1 MKMQRPISRKKA
13 YKILSKPL
21 FTTFLFFFFLLLNSV
36 SSKIHESFRI
46 VHKCEKPLDLKNGR
60 NFVVATNFNKK
71 SLEGML

>member
-1 MKMQRPISRKKA
+1 MQRRISRKKP

-21 FTTFLFFFFLLLNSV
+21 FTTFLVLFFFLLLNTV

-46 VHKCEKPLDLKNGR
+46 VHKREKPLDLKNGR